1 MLGQV
6 LIPALIDGG
15 FIVTTVSRSNSNP
28 SIWPNI
34 RSLTLDYGDVVSLTE
49 AFQGQDAVIEAFN
62 PSAAIHQSAIVQ
74 AAIAAGVSRLITPD
88 FGSDTF
94 NKNIK
99 EVLIYDPKVKAQKE
113 LEDCIAQAGNSLSWT
128 AIITGAWYDWAIKN
142 GKFWINREA
151 RTITRF
157 GSGNQRYSMSRLGT
171 AAEAVIAVLRK
182 PELYHNRPVYVA
194 NHTISTNKL
203 ITMVESLGIA
213 EWKVVDAPLEGLI
226 KTGTELWHEDTAKGI
241 TNRLES
247 QAYPILGTAA
257 LFDENN
263 RYGADFGT
271 KVEPGWEE
279 GDETLLKELKELLV

>member
-1 MLGQV
+1 M
-6 LIPALIDGG
+6 DGG
-15 FIVTTVSRSNSNP
+15 FIVTIASRSNSNP
-28 SIWPNI
+28 NIWPNVKSI
-34 RSLTLDYGDVVSLTE
+34 TIDYEDVLSVTE

-62 PSAAIHQSAIVQ
+62 PSATIHQSAIVQ

-88 FGSDTF
+88 FGPDTF
-94 NKNIK
+94 NTHLK
-99 EVLIYDPKVKAQKE
+99 EVLIYEPKIQAQKA
-113 LEDCIAQAGNSLSWT
+113 LEDYSAQAGKSLSWT

-142 GKFWINREA
+142 GKFWINREV

-157 GSGNQRYSMSRLGT
+157 GSGDQRYSMSRLET
-171 AAEAVIAVLRK
+171 VAKAVITVLRK
-182 PELYHNRPVYVA
+182 PELYHNRPVYIA

-203 ITMVESLGIA
+203 ITMVESLGID
-213 EWKVVDAPLEGLI
+213 EWKVVDVPLEGFI
-226 KTGTELWHEDTAKGI
+226 KTGTELWNQDTAKGI

-257 LFDENN
+257 IFDENN

-279 GDETLLKELKELLV
+279 NDEILLIELKELLA